1 MAPEYRLPGVNRR
14 SKQAILTGLL
24 QAGFAAPGRSNA
36 IMLVLVAVVTAA
48 SVLQVARLHFSGD
61 INALIGRDDPV
72 VQVFNEAGQKSR
84 AHDALLMVCPED
96 FSMTPELYDSLLVIR
111 GVESSLRAVQR
122 PGASSIFPF
131 VLSGDAA
138 DVVQMMPVVR
148 AFNDVIAEHGSGC
161 GLAGTP
167 AFFVETQVIFRQD
180 QRRALAV
187 AAVLVIVLFAGLY
200 RIGWLAPLM
209 LVPIGIGITWG
220 LALYGLFRP
229 ELTLLAA
236 TVPVL
241 LIGIGIDH
249 CVHMIQGTRR
259 ALGKGLPRRE
269 AVRTA
274 WRRLVRP
281 ITTSAVTT
289 AGAFAVLTVAEL
301 QGFEDFGWAG
311 ALTTLAVF
319 AAVVTLMPWLL
330 MMVPVHWLDRPARIL
345 ERLPGLAGRVEQR
358 GHHVVRWTVVVSLL
372 ALVACAWL
380 ETLTDNR
387 KLNPPN
393 MQSMMLQDRIAEE
406 HNYTTKP
413 LLLLLDDAQQAGVL
427 LGSSTRPEKI
437 AAVLPAYG
445 MPQMLRLHPAVDA
458 FDADHYRELRDQV
471 ERWLNENDIEAWRL
485 GGGPVINA
493 HLNALMAADAAKML
507 PLITVVML
515 LILTVFSRSLKI
527 ALLIL
532 VPLFL
537 ALLWTGGVMAVTA
550 TPVSVM
556 SVAIAPLVIG
566 IGVDNGIHLVSS
578 WRRNDGNLSEVFA
591 ETGVALMVTTLTT
604 VAAFG
609 AFVTAE
615 TAGLAMFGWQAALA
629 LSVCLLVTLLV
640 LPRLCGRFLTIRNP
654 GNS

>member
-1 MAPEYRLPGVNRR
+1 MVLEHRLHGVNKRTTQVADPVR
-14 SKQAILTGLL
+14 L
-24 QAGFAAPGRSNA
+24 QAGFIATGWSST
-36 IMLVLVAVVTAA
+36 IMLALVAVVTAL
-48 SVLQVARLHFSGD
+48 SLLQVTQLHFSGD

-84 AHDALLMVCPED
+84 AHDALLMVCPEK
-96 FSMTPELYDSLLVIR
+96 FSMTPGLYDRLLEIQ

-122 PGASSIFPF
+122 PGASSVFPF

-138 DVVQMMPVVR
+138 DVVQMMPVVL
-148 AFNDVIAEHGSGC
+148 AFNDVLAEHKTGC

-200 RIGWLAPLM
+200 RIGWLALLM

-220 LALYGLFRP
+220 LALYSLFRP

-249 CVHMIQGTRR
+249 CIHMIQATRR
-259 ALGKGLPRRE
+259 ALGKGLPRHE
-269 AVRTA
+269 AVSTA

-281 ITTSAVTT
+281 ISTSAVTT

-301 QGFEDFGWAG
+301 QGFKDFGWAG

-319 AAVVTLMPWLL
+319 AAVVMLMPWLL
-330 MMVPVHWLDRPARIL
+330 LMIPVRWLDKPARIL

-358 GHHVVRWTVVVSLL
+358 GHHVLRWTVVVSVL
-372 ALVACAWL
+372 ALIGCAWL

-387 KLNPPN
+387 KLNPPD
-393 MQSMMLQDRIAEE
+393 MQSSILQDRIVDE
-406 HNYTTKP
+406 HRYTAKP
-413 LLLLLDDAQQAGVL
+413 LLLLLDDAQHARAL
-427 LGSSTRPEKI
+427 LGSPDRPGEI
-437 AAVLPAYG
+437 SAVLPAHG
-445 MPQMLRLHPAVDA
+445 MPQMLRLHPAGDA
-458 FDADHYRELRDQV
+458 FDADYYRELRDQV
-471 ERWLNENDIEAWRL
+471 EAWLNDNAIEGWRL
-485 GGGPVINA
+485 GGGPVVNG
-493 HLNALMAADAAKML
+493 HLNALMAADAGKML
-507 PLITVVML
+507 PLVTVAVL
-515 LILTVFSRSLKI
+515 LILAVFSRSLKT
-527 ALLIL
+527 ALLIV

-537 ALLWTGGVMAVTA
+537 ALLWTGGVMAATG

-578 WRRNDGNLSEVFA
+578 WKRNNGNLSEVFA
-591 ETGVALMVTTLTT
+591 ETGVALVVTTLTT

-629 LSVCLLVTLLV
+629 LSFCLLVTLLV
-640 LPRLCGRFLTIRNP
+640 LPRLCGEFLTIRSP
-654 GNS
+654 R